1 MRKPKIVIVGAGP
14 SGGACALALAMSKQA
29 EVVLLDK
36 SHYPRVKVCG
46 SGLSPHA
53 LSILGRLDLISQLA
67 PLHTPI
73 KAMNATAPGGSHF
86 RVSTGR
92 DAWVVPRVE
101 LDQRIAQ
108 TAVAFGATF
117 HEQTKGLALLRD
129 PQGQVRGLKTDRGD
143 FEADL
148 VVCADGSPSRFS
160 DDTSPKR
167 TIRTLMGW
175 WRGASFPDGEAYM
188 VWDRRLAGYYAWVFP
203 EPDGVVN
210 IGLTIPEHAP
220 DAKRLKP
227 LFQELLE
234 EHFAEGLR
242 GAEQSGKWMGHPAVI
257 STKVGKIIEAR
268 ALWVG
273 ESARLVSP
281 GTVEGISFALESGVT
296 AASHIGRHLGLQRG
310 FSPLAQRGYQAITG
324 ARMLPKFWAAEAF
337 AAAMNSPTA
346 RRFGRGVIDSPVT
359 PLVERGI
366 KHLFGNAEGMI

>member
-1 MRKPKIVIVGAGP
+1 MRKPKVVIVGAGP
-14 SGGACALALAMSKQA
+14 SGSACALALAMSKQA

-36 SHYPRVKVCG
+36 SHYPRVKACG

-53 LSILGRLDLISQLA
+53 ISILSRLGLLPQIA

-73 KAMNATAPGGSHF
+73 KAMNATTPGGNHF

-101 LDQRIAQ
+101 LDNRIVR

-129 PQGQVRGLKTDRGD
+129 SDGEVRGLKTDRGD

-160 DDTSPKR
+160 EDPSPKR

-175 WRGASFPDGEAYM
+175 WRGASFPDGEASM

-203 EPDGVVN
+203 EPGGIFN
-210 IGLTIPEHAP
+210 IGLTIPQEAP
-220 DAKRLKP
+220 HAKRLKT
-227 LFQELLE
+227 LFQELLD
-234 EHFAEGLR
+234 EHFAEELC
-242 GAEQSGKWMGHPAVI
+242 GAEQAGKWMGHPAVI

-268 ALWVG
+268 TLWVG

-296 AASHIGRHLGLQRG
+296 AATHIGRHLGLQRG
-310 FSPLAQRGYQAITG
+310 FSPLAQRGYQALTS
-324 ARMLPKFWAAEAF
+324 ARVLPKFWAAEAF
-337 AAAMNSPTA
+337 TVAMNSPTA
-346 RRFGRGVIDSPVT
+346 RRLGRGVIDSPAST
-359 PLVERGI
+359 LVERGI
-366 KHLFGNAEGMI
+366 KHLLGNAEAIT